1 MKKLEVLREMFSK
14 CGNGVRV
21 MMISDMGEKD
31 RFRIYRD
38 CDLGNRVNW
47 VKCKKILNENN
58 INFGEGDSGWGMML
72 SRCIDFEF

>member
-21 MMISDMGEKD
+21 MRMSDVNEKD
-31 RFRIYRD
+31 RFRIYRK

-47 VKCKKILNENN
+47 VKCKKILNGNN
-58 INFGEGDSGWGMML
+58 INYSEGDSGWGMML

>member
-1 MKKLEVLREMFSK
+1 MEKLEVLREMFSK

-21 MMISDMGEKD
+21 MRMSDEGEKD
-31 RFRIYRD
+31 RFRIYRN

-58 INFGEGDSGWGMML
+58 INFGEGHSGWGMML
-72 SRCIDFEF
+72 SRCIDFDF